1 MVRRIDYDDYDYDD
15 DNATQTTTDVP
26 ESARDRA
33 QIEADA
39 FFENSV
45 KKACPEKKKK
55 SAS

>member
-1 MVRRIDYDDYDYDD
+1 MRRIDYDDYDYDD